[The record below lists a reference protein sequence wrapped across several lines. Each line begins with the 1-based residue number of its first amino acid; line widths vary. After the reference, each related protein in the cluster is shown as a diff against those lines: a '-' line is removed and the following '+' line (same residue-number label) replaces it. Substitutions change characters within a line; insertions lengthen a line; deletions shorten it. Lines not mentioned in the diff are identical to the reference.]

1 MPSNIIYYT
10 PSNGNGNPD
19 SNDPGP
25 FHDSDQITREF
36 NSSVERIFG
45 NLQDDELGYQVDSP
59 SSRLQSP
66 SAILS
71 NGDPRTLFI
80 SANNLAFDGN
90 YREAGQRYKLLSLM
104 LAERYG
110 SSDWE
115 TVIGEI
121 MAALMKAA
129 DFPGCPQSIIARF
142 NQELSRFLIRERQK
156 YIHADPQVRS
166 LQELRNTLTVLKMNT
181 KWAGTF
187 ITQQRAVQMWEP
199 ILGPEHPKI
208 KTMRDNIA
216 IFRTDTKVVNLDSE
230 TTRIQGAEDLLE
242 ETFVPDDIPQLK
254 PIGDFLHLSDGSPAE
269 LLEKFHALENSD
281 VSSRRIQQ
289 EIALLRYGRSRS
301 LLGGYYSFVKR
312 FDDAETA
319 FQESGRNMKY
329 ETCVE
334 IRLHR
339 ILWYA
344 EHKTRVGD
352 WDGVGMLICQAHEV
366 FMKID
371 GHSEFV
377 VVHFPDR
384 FKFLCKATSKQISI
398 DEVVNESLDDSASE
412 HHQSGCCPTPI
423 HHDTTERPPSRPASS
438 IPSPE
443 RLFPLAPRGFNSAID
458 VETWRQFVHF
468 SPTMNG
474 LLKTTA

>member
-10 PSNGNGNPD
+10 PSSGDRNPY

-36 NSSVERIFG
+36 NSSVELIFG
-45 NLQDDELGYQVDSP
+45 NLQDDELDYQLDSP
-59 SSRLQSP
+59 SSRLQGP

-71 NGDPRTLFI
+71 NGNPRTLAK
-80 SANNLAFDGN
+80 SADNLAFDGN
-90 YREAGQRYKLLSLM
+90 YREAGQRYKLASIM

-115 TVIGEI
+115 TVGEEI
-121 MAALMKAA
+121 SAALMKAA

-142 NQELSRFLIRERQK
+142 TQELSRFLMRERQK
-156 YIHADPQVRS
+156 YTHTNPEVRS
-166 LQELRNTLTVLKMNT
+166 LQELCKTLTALKSTT
-181 KWAGTF
+181 KWASAL
-187 ITQQRAVQMWEP
+187 ITQQRAVQIWEP
-199 ILGPEHPKI
+199 ILGSEHPKI
-208 KTMRDNIA
+208 KKMLDNIA
-216 IFRTDTKVVNLDSE
+216 IIRAGKVVNLDSE
-230 TTRIQGAEDLLE
+230 TSQIQGAEDLLQ
-242 ETFVPDDIPQLK
+242 ETFVPDDIPQLR
-254 PIGDFLHLSDGSPAE
+254 PLGDFLHLDDGSPVD

-281 VSSRRIQQ
+281 ISSRQIQR

-301 LLGGYYSFVKR
+301 LLGGYYSFLQR
-312 FDDAETA
+312 FNDAETA
-319 FQESGRNMKY
+319 FQESDRYMKY
-329 ETCVE
+329 EACVE

-344 EHKTRVGD
+344 EHKTRVRD
-352 WDGVGMLICQAHEV
+352 WDGVGMLIYQAHEV
-366 FMKID
+366 FMKND
-371 GHSEFV
+371 SPSEFV

-384 FKFLCKATSKQISI
+384 FKFLCKAISKQVPI
-398 DEVVNESLDDSASE
+398 DEVVNEPLDDSR
-412 HHQSGCCPTPI
+412 SGCCPTPI
-423 HHDTTERPPSRPASS
+423 HYDTADRPPSQPASS

-443 RLFPLAPRGFNSAID
+443 RLFPLTPRGFNSAID

-474 LLKTTA
+474 LRVTAA